1 MKFFEW
7 FKKKNEPKIVD
18 NKIATEQFP
27 PIVKAEPKA
36 DFTRIISSEEKEIAA
51 VIASAIVAE
60 GNRDS
65 KFRVKSITGIDT
77 EKEIAAAIVSAM
89 AAGDHPNSNF
99 RLVSITEVK

>member
-27 PIVKAEPKA
+27 TTSKAEPKV
-36 DFTRIISSEEKEIAA
+36 DFSRNISAEEKEIVA
-51 VIASAIVAE
+51 VISSAIVAE
-60 GNRDS
+60 GSQDS
-65 KFRVKSITGIDT
+65 KFRVKSITGIDMD
-77 EKEIAAAIVSAM
+77 KEIAAVIISAV

-99 RLVSITEVK
+99 RLVSIKEIK